1 MTDREL
7 TSWALRLVPRLG
19 SVARLYLPG
28 APLDARRRELLAA
41 VVSGARGAPALADL
55 HAGWLDVLGPADL
68 DDVDDEVFA
77 WAARV
82 ATSPWPDGLEDPDL
96 PVDDSVRHA
105 LSAAVTHGV
114 VVALTVRR
122 AQSAVDRLRG
132 RRPLTL
138 SGLGSD
144 VLGAVVG
151 APVAVPLAAAAGA
164 VAVVGRVLPD
174 PATLVVDP
182 EPNLLTQ
189 LLADALPAWLGG
201 VWGRVLVAALPVE
214 VPVAWRSGRTGATV
228 RVGRGLVQV
237 ENGLAADAWA
247 LFDGDVDSL
256 VRAGSRTL
264 TREVRA
270 AHARP

>member
-28 APLDARRRELLAA
+28 ALLDARRRELLAA

-55 HAGWLDVLGPADL
+55 HTAWLEVLGPAEL

-77 WAARV
+77 WAARAA
-82 ATSPWPDGLEDPDL
+82 ATPWPDGLEDPDL
-96 PVDDSVRHA
+96 PVDDAVRQA

-114 VVALTVRR
+114 VVALTVQR

-132 RRPLTL
+132 RRPFTLT
-138 SGLGSD
+138 GLGSD
-144 VLGAVVG
+144 VLGAALG

-201 VWGRVLVAALPVE
+201 VWGRLLVATLPVE

-264 TREVRA
+264 AREVRA

>member
-55 HAGWLDVLGPADL
+55 HAGWLEVLGPAEL

-77 WAARV
+77 WAARAA
-82 ATSPWPDGLEDPDL
+82 ATPWPDGLDDADL

-114 VVALTVRR
+114 VVALTVQR

-132 RRPLTL
+132 RRPFTLT
-138 SGLGSD
+138 GLGSD

-164 VAVVGRVLPD
+164 VSVVGRVLPD
-174 PATLVVDP
+174 PATLIVDA

-201 VWGRVLVAALPVE
+201 VWGRLLVAALPVE

-228 RVGRGLVQV
+228 RVGRGFVQV

-256 VRAGSRTL
+256 VRVGSRTL
-264 TREVRA
+264 AREVRA
-270 AHARP
+270 AHVRP

>member
-28 APLDARRRELLAA
+28 APLDARRRELLA
-41 VVSGARGAPALADL
+41 VVVAGARGVPALADL
-55 HAGWLDVLGPADL
+55 HAGWLEVLGPAEL
-68 DDVDDEVFA
+68 DDVDDEVLA
-77 WAARV
+77 WAARAA
-82 ATSPWPDGLEDPDL
+82 ATPSPDGLEHPDL
-96 PVDDSVRHA
+96 PVDDAVRHA
-105 LSAAVTHGV
+105 LSAAVIHGV
-114 VVALTVRR
+114 VVALTVQR

-132 RRPLTL
+132 RLPFTL
-138 SGLGSD
+138 SGLGAD

-164 VAVVGRVLPD
+164 VSVVGRVLPD

-201 VWGRVLVAALPVE
+201 VWGRLSVAALPVE

-228 RVGRGLVQV
+228 RVGRGLVRV

-264 TREVRA
+264 AREVRA